1 MKRTFIYVAAIGVV
15 LTFSVNAVLA
25 ARDPVISYFTNSR
38 DVRITQPGVQN
49 YLVVDE
55 EIWSHARPDLGDLR
69 VFGEAGQVQYALSVE
84 HGGISNHEQAARIL
98 NLGDVG
104 GHTEFDLDMGK
115 IAEYDRI
122 RLNLDAKNF
131 VITISLAGSNAVGER
146 NATKLPTS
154 TLYDFTSEE
163 LGSNPV
169 LKLPTSSFRY
179 LHVKL
184 SSGINPQQVKGA
196 TVYNLEET
204 KTIWDDIGSCGAPSQ
219 KQRDTVITCEVGF
232 RVPVNRIRVQV
243 DAQQVNF
250 RRAVTITDST
260 GRYESVGEI
269 TRVRLNRAGTTVVSE
284 EIDLGIVAM
293 IFDPVPGSASNS
305 GRPSRQIVITIDN
318 GDNPPLA
325 ITAVKLLSVE
335 RRVYFEPQGKASLK
349 LYYGDSKLDSP
360 IYDYARFFHA
370 DVMAAK
376 ADLGPGEHNA
386 AYRGRPDERP
396 WSERHNAVLWLAMLL
411 AVAVLAA
418 LAIKGL
424 RTRAGTL
431 SS

>member
-1 MKRTFIYVAAIGVV
+1 M
-15 LTFSVNAVLA
+15 LA

-38 DVRITQPGVQN
+38 DVRIAQPGVQN
-49 YLVVDE
+49 YFVVDE
-55 EIWSHARPDLGDLR
+55 EIWGQARPDLGDLR
-69 VFGEAGQVQYALSVE
+69 IFDEAGQVQYALSVE
-84 HGGISNHEQAARIL
+84 RGGMSNHEQSARIL

-104 GHTEFDLDMGK
+104 GHTEFDLDLGK

-131 VITISLAGSNAVGER
+131 VITASLAGSNAVGER
-146 NATKLPTS
+146 NATKLPPS

-204 KTIWDDIGSCGAPSQ
+204 KTIWDDVGSCGAPSQ

-232 RVPVNRIRVQV
+232 RVPVDRIRFQV

-260 GRYESVGEI
+260 GRYESGGEI

-284 EIDLGIVAM
+284 EMDLGIVARS
-293 IFDPVPGSASNS
+293 FDPVPGSASNS
-305 GRPSRQIVITIDN
+305 GKPSGQIVITIDN

-325 ITAVKLLSVE
+325 ITAVKLLSIE
-335 RRVYFEPQGKASLK
+335 RRVYFEPQGKSSLK
-349 LYYGDSKLDSP
+349 LYYGDAKLDSP

-370 DVMAAK
+370 DSWRPKQTWARGNTTPPIVGA
-376 ADLGPGEHNA
+376 LTNV
-386 AYRGRPDERP
+386 RGRSATMR
-396 WSERHNAVLWLAMLL
+396 SCGWLCCWRWRCW
-411 AVAVLAA
+411 
-418 LAIKGL
+418 L
-424 RTRAGTL
+424 RWRL
-431 SS
+431 ED